1 MLFNLYR
8 RHLYVRIWLAV
19 VGGVVILTLC
29 ANWIVREAAENER
42 ERLSAVPRE
51 VVCWTTRTAPLAPA
65 AQCACPATD
74 WSST

>member
-1 MLFNLYR
+1 MLLNLYR

-51 VVCWTTRTAPLAPA
+51 VVVLDIKNDRG
-65 AQCACPATD
+65 